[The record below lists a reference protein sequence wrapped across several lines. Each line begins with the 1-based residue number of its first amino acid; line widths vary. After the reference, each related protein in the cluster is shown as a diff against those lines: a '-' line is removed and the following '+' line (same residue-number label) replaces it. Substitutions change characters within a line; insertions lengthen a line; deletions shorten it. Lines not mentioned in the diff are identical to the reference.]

1 MKLIKAGIYKICIN
15 DYPPILQELEKIG
28 NFETLLDASCGIAPM
43 ITLLKEKYPDKRYTG
58 IDLSSKMIEKAKE
71 KKVKNVEFIVG
82 DGENLPF
89 EENSF
94 GIVNNPQNFKTRW

>member
-43 ITLLKEKYPDKRYTG
+43 ITLLKEKILTKDILVLIYQQK
-58 IDLSSKMIEKAKE
+58 
-71 KKVKNVEFIVG
+71 
-82 DGENLPF
+82 
-89 EENSF
+89 
-94 GIVNNPQNFKTRW
+94 

>member
-1 MKLIKAGIYKICIN
+1 
-15 DYPPILQELEKIG
+15 
-28 NFETLLDASCGIAPM
+28 
-43 ITLLKEKYPDKRYTG
+43 
-58 IDLSSKMIEKAKE
+58 MIEKAKE